1 MTGTAHRVTA
11 AVDGFVS
18 AAQDADDRHVSINRY
33 LAKVFAEITPGDL
46 TRDEASA
53 LAEALQPAFQRV
65 TGAAALSPSLPNI
78 LNRVAPRDLS
88 STEALL
94 VLTLL
99 IPVHS
104 RVITAQADGAIGRPV
119 QRLLLAPSE

>member
-1 MTGTAHRVTA
+1 MTGTAHKVAA

-18 AAQDADDRHVSINRY
+18 AAQDADDRHASINRY

-46 TRDEASA
+46 SDDEASA
-53 LAEALQPAFQRV
+53 LADALQPAFQRV
-65 TGAAALSPSLPNI
+65 TGAAALAPSLPDM

-94 VLTLL
+94 ILTLL

-104 RVITAQADGAIGRPV
+104 RVIAAQEDGAGGRPV
-119 QRLLLAPSE
+119 QRLLLAPTE

>member
-33 LAKVFAEITPGDL
+33 LAKVFAEITPRDL
-46 TRDEASA
+46 TGEEANA
-53 LAEALQPAFQRV
+53 LADALQPAFQRV
-65 TGAAALSPSLPNI
+65 TGAAAAAPPLPDI
-78 LNRVAPRDLS
+78 LIRVAPRDLS

-104 RVITAQADGAIGRPV
+104 RVITAQDGAATGRPV
-119 QRLLLAPSE
+119 QRLLLATTE